1 MPEMVAFS
9 VFAEVSLLK
18 SVFLNKLL
26 FTTAYKGT

>member
-1 MPEMVAFS
+1 MPEIVAFS

-26 FTTAYKGT
+26 STTSSKGT